1 MPHHDWDESYA
12 RDTPAPWDI
21 GRPQSAF
28 ARLAGEG
35 LLSGQV
41 LDVGCGTGE
50 HALLAAAA
58 GADALGVD
66 IAPRAIAQARAKAAR
81 RGLAARFEV
90 ADALNLGVLGAL
102 FDTVIDSGL
111 FHTFDDEARLDYVAS
126 LRSVTRPG
134 GHCYLMCFSD
144 REPTDIGPRRIRQD
158 ELRTAFRDGWTISGI
173 TADVFDVNLEYFP
186 TGTAQSWLAVIHR
199 D

>member
-1 MPHHDWDESYA
+1 MSHRDWDKSYA
-12 RDTPAPWDI
+12 GATPAPWEI
-21 GRPQSAF
+21 GRPQPAF

-35 LLSGQV
+35 LLGGQV
-41 LDVGCGTGE
+41 LDAGCGTGE
-50 HALLAAAA
+50 HALLAAAG

-66 IAPRAIAQARAKAAR
+66 IAPRAIARARAKAER
-81 RGLAARFEV
+81 RGLPARFEV
-90 ADALNLGVLGAL
+90 ADALNLGVLGAT

-111 FHTFDDEARLDYVAS
+111 LHTLDDEARVSYVAS
-126 LRSVTRPG
+126 LGSVTRPG

-144 REPTDIGPRRIRQD
+144 REPSEIGPRRVSQD
-158 ELRTAFRDGWTISGI
+158 ELRTAFRDGWTIASI

-186 TGTAQSWLAVIHR
+186 TGTALSWLADIRR

>member
-12 RDTPAPWDI
+12 GDPPAPWDI
-21 GRPQSAF
+21 GRPQPAF

-35 LLSGQV
+35 LLGGQV

-50 HALLAAAA
+50 HTLLAAAA

-81 RGLAARFEV
+81 RGLSARFEV
-90 ADALNLGVLGAL
+90 ADALNLGVLGAV

-111 FHTFDDEARLDYVAS
+111 FHTFDDEARVNYVAS

-134 GHCYLMCFSD
+134 GHCHLMCFSD
-144 REPTDIGPRRIRQD
+144 REPTDAGPRRIRQD
-158 ELRTAFRDGWTISGI
+158 ELRTAFRDGWTIAGI
-173 TADVFDVNLEYFP
+173 TADVFYVNLEYFP
-186 TGTAQSWLAVIHR
+186 TGTAQSWLADIRR